1 MHSSYALP
9 TPICFM
15 QCIHL
20 VLNML
25 PQYASFDFFSVCYYL
40 VPQCTYFQ
48 CTYLSQLH
56 SSKPNTTGTST
67 ILTTTWHPCLY
78 HTKNHDIPA
87 RKTKP
92 TSFNLYKRFSSF
104 QSLGFSL
111 HKSYVLYCLRILLTH
126 RPKELPLVGTLQLWW
141 IAQYATSFA
150 NCFSQGEWL
159 FIPMKESNS
168 YRFDLTFLLVDL
180 VDSYWRI
187 KLRWSFTHDPKANWD
202 VLYDLGTSMCPFFCL
217 KVLCGGVFM

>member
-9 TPICFM
+9 
-15 QCIHL
+15 

-25 PQYASFDFFSVCYYL
+25 PQYASFDSFSVMLLPCAPMYLFIAVAFIQAKYNTNIQHSYYNL
-40 VPQCTYFQ
+40 YS
-48 CTYLSQLH
+48 LSV
-56 SSKPNTTGTST
+56 
-67 ILTTTWHPCLY
+67 CLY

-87 RKTKP
+87 RKAKP
-92 TSFNLYKRFSSF
+92 TSFNLLKRFSVSLF

-141 IAQYATSFA
+141 IARYATSFT
-150 NCFSQGEWL
+150 NCFSQAEWL
-159 FIPMKESNS
+159 FIPMKESKS

-180 VDSYWRI
+180 VE
-187 KLRWSFTHDPKANWD
+187 
-202 VLYDLGTSMCPFFCL
+202 
-217 KVLCGGVFM
+217 